1 MPLSALD
8 RILKGRRSAPGGP
21 EPLDRPGFRA
31 DRDEPG
37 AWRTRRLGDT
47 SRNLIDNA
55 LRHTP
60 PGGRVDLS
68 LFRQNDA
75 VILEVADTGPGIPAS
90 EIDRIFEPFFRGSR
104 SRGDGTGLGLSIVRR
119 VAERCHGSIRLEN
132 TRPPGEHG

>member
-37 AWRTRRLGDT
+37 AWRTRRLCDT

-68 LFRQNDA
+68 LLRQNDA

-90 EIDRIFEPFFRGSR
+90 EIDRISNRSFVEVAREVMEPASAFR
-104 SRGDGTGLGLSIVRR
+104 LCV
-119 VAERCHGSIRLEN
+119 V
-132 TRPPGEHG
+132 